1 MWCSVHCHSF
11 QLTMMSSPSVLT
23 GRCCISFNIRQYALR
38 LNKSHRRVVTVARR
52 ECGAVIGR
60 TFDAGQAC
68 ARQRAP
74 IVSVPVQVLFLPG
87 PLMSSEKPLKRF
99 GLLYGSS
106 TAMEVL
112 YGQLERV
119 AVTDATV
126 LLEGESGTGK
136 ELIAQTLHFASR
148 RTEKKFVAVNCSA
161 IPAHLIEAAL
171 FGHEK
176 GSFTGALR
184 QQAGYFEYACGGTL
198 FLDEIT
204 EMPCDMQVKLLRVLE
219 SGRFH
224 RVGGSEHVD
233 VDVRLIAA
241 TNRPLLKA
249 LQEGRLRQDLM
260 YRLAVFP
267 VRVPPLRE
275 RGNDSELLARHFLAE
290 LNTTHGTD
298 KRLSRQSVE
307 RLRHRP
313 WPGNVRELKNL
324 VCRAYILSGDTV
336 EIDAPDVLPGIRTV
350 LANGAL
356 NFLVGTPLAD
366 AQREL
371 IMATLSHFSGNK
383 QLTACALGISV
394 KTLYNRLKE
403 YQVLLR
409 C

>member
-1 MWCSVHCHSF
+1 M
-11 QLTMMSSPSVLT
+11 P
-23 GRCCISFNIRQYALR
+23 
-38 LNKSHRRVVTVARR
+38 
-52 ECGAVIGR
+52 
-60 TFDAGQAC
+60 
-68 ARQRAP
+68 
-74 IVSVPVQVLFLPG
+74 
-87 PLMSSEKPLKRF
+87 SEKALKRF

-106 TAMEVL
+106 TAMETL
-112 YGQLERV
+112 YRQLDRV
-119 AVTDATV
+119 ARTEATV

-136 ELIAQTLHFASR
+136 ELIAQTLHLASR
-148 RTEKKFVAVNCSA
+148 RAGGKFVAVNCGA

-184 QQAGYFEYACGGTL
+184 RQAGYFEHASEGTL

-224 RVGGSEHVD
+224 RIGGSEQVR

-241 TNRPLLKA
+241 TNRPLLQA
-249 LQEGRLRQDLM
+249 VQEGCLRQDLM

-275 RGNDSELLARHFLAE
+275 RGQDVELLARHFLQE
-290 LNTTHGTD
+290 LNAQAGTA
-298 KRLSRQSVE
+298 RQLSRQSLE

-313 WPGNVRELKNL
+313 WPGNVRELKN
-324 VCRAYILSGDTV
+324 VVYRAYILSADLV
-336 EIDAPDVLPGIRTV
+336 QIDAPDVRRGPRSV
-350 LANGAL
+350 FADGAL
-356 NFLVGTPLAD
+356 NFPVGTPLAD

-371 IMATLSHFSGNK
+371 IMATLQHHGGNK
-383 QLTACALGISV
+383 RLTAAALGISV

-403 YQVLLR
+403 YQVLTTSPPFG
-409 C
+409 